1 MSDDQFIQDPERYFE
16 KLPQPF
22 AFIQELVQYLI
33 ESAYERL
40 LDTES
45 KRAKHSNLTRL
56 SYSPVNNVS
65 ISDDITFTD
74 IARVKV
80 HSEEEDEIEY
90 THLLVLATRV
100 HLLFFPV
107 SCSYMTQEPLFQFKL
122 PVEYPIQD
130 LHFLSYSNR
139 YSLLRCRGVN
149 NRVEYH
155 IVTTRDSY
163 IACSIPE
170 EEYTVVSV
178 TENDYHIVVTCSE
191 EEDLFLLFFS
201 SPIPQWRVTTQTI
214 LNATDEELETN
225 SAKLLNFTKPQLLGR
240 INKRQP
246 LKPSNF
252 FHQCD
257 LPHFSDTK
265 SYMHGISHALSQE
278 FFKNHHKDFHARRPG
293 YTSTLITP
301 TSVIMPLYTP
311 YSHSVV
317 SETVGKKDLVVWWE
331 GGNDLYVYS
340 LFAPTKDINI
350 YPHAIMELAA
360 DFYSSSAND
369 TGNVIAL
376 GYEGCMSVW
385 RFPHRS
391 LITFLTIDDKV
402 NFSHIQYL
410 PNSRYIQFICVTGK
424 KNYLLSMT
432 LQEQTLLPQ
441 NESLIPLEQPCDPA
455 LSAVT
460 AVTQLVVSSLNH
472 YILLQ
477 LTDGVRVLRDI
488 AADTP
493 VVLALLQPLQP
504 NNAYQSTYLNTK
516 DRQLYSIVTDEKSG
530 SKSLVQYDLSPVVH
544 KSIIPEFEDESKPIP
559 ESAHSAK
566 IGFTIPGDNNIKKNV
581 VKYFTEL
588 YQNRDTIR
596 EKAKKAWD
604 QLEKYVP
611 PPPDPTPPP

>member
-1 MSDDQFIQDPERYFE
+1 MSDGLFIQDPERHFE

-22 AFIQELVQYLI
+22 AFLQELVQYLV

-45 KRAKHSNLTRL
+45 KRAKHSNLNRL
-56 SYSPVNNVS
+56 TYKPVNNVS
-65 ISDDITFTD
+65 ISDDITVSD
-74 IARVKV
+74 IARVKI
-80 HSEEEDEIEY
+80 HSEEDEFEFK
-90 THLLVLATRV
+90 HLLVLATRV

-107 SCSYMTQEPLFQFKL
+107 SCSYVTQEPLFQFKL

-130 LHFLSYSNR
+130 LHVLSSSNR
-139 YSLLRCRGVN
+139 YSLIRCRDVN

-155 IVTTRDSY
+155 FATTRDSY
-163 IACSIPE
+163 RACSIPD

-191 EEDLFLLFFS
+191 GEDLFLLFFS
-201 SPIPQWRVTTQTI
+201 SPIPQWRATTQAI
-214 LNATDEELETN
+214 LNASDEELETN
-225 SAKLLNFTKPQLLGR
+225 SAKLLNFTKPLLLGR
-240 INKRQP
+240 INKREP
-246 LKPSNF
+246 IKPSNF

-265 SYMHGISHALSQE
+265 SYMQGISHALSQE
-278 FFKNHHKDFHARRPG
+278 FFKNHHKDFHDRRPG
-293 YTSTLITP
+293 YTSTRITP
-301 TSVIMPLYTP
+301 TAVIIPLYTP
-311 YSHSVV
+311 HPHSVV
-317 SETVGKKDLVVWWE
+317 SETVGKKDIIVWWE

-360 DFYSSSAND
+360 DFCSSSANY
-369 TGNVIAL
+369 TGSLVAL
-376 GYEGCMSVW
+376 GYEGCISVW

-391 LITFLTIDDKV
+391 LLTFLTIEDKLE
-402 NFSHIQYL
+402 FSLIQYL
-410 PNSRYIQFICVTGK
+410 PNSRYTQFICVTGK

-432 LQEQTLLPQ
+432 IQKQNLVPQQE
-441 NESLIPLEQPCDPA
+441 NLIPLEQPSDPA

-460 AVTQLVVSSLNH
+460 AVTQLLVSPLNH

-493 VVLALLQPLQP
+493 VVLALLQPLAP
-504 NNAYQSTYLNTK
+504 NNTYQSTYLNTT
-516 DRQLYSIVTDEKSG
+516 DRHLYSIVSDEKSG
-530 SKSLVQYDLSPVVH
+530 SRSLVQYDLSSIIN

-566 IGFTIPGDNNIKKNV
+566 LGFTIPGDNNIKKNS
-581 VKYFTEL
+581 VKFLTEL
-588 YQNRDTIR
+588 YQDRDAI
-596 EKAKKAWD
+596 KKRADQAWKE
-604 QLEKYVP
+604 LEKHIPLP
-611 PPPDPTPPP
+611 PGRTPPP